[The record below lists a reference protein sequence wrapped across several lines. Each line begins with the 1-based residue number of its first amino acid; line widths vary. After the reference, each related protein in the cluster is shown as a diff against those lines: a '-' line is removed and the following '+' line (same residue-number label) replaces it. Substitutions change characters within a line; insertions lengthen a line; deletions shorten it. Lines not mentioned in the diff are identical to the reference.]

1 MGSWPSGLLQSFIDR
16 NQAKLPISQ
25 RHMDLVIVV
34 ECVLVSVCGGGGVF
48 CIAHVCV
55 DFFFPSLFLYIPDI
69 GDAGLMP
76 QRVFASD

>member
-25 RHMDLVIVV
+25 RHMDLVTVV
-34 ECVLVSVCGGGGVF
+34 ECVSVSVCVCGEGGWGGGGGIF

-55 DFFFPSLFLYIPDI
+55 DFFSFC
-69 GDAGLMP
+69 
-76 QRVFASD
+76 VFVHT